1 MSVNAHSLVSP
12 LDASSRMETVERW
25 LIALQPPPPSA
36 LAARLTELLAPYLAW
51 PMARV
56 PDACLEAGER
66 LLSALLISGST
77 ERGTAL
83 DLLAVDAL
91 VSYAFQAAADAPDQ
105 IELRAAQAMRRISAL
120 PQAVRV

>member
-1 MSVNAHSLVSP
+1 MSVNAHNVVTP
-12 LDASSRMETVERW
+12 LDAGPRMETVEWW
-25 LIALQPPPPSA
+25 LMALQPPPPLA

-51 PMARV
+51 PVVRV
-56 PDACLEAGER
+56 PDACLEAGEL

-105 IELRAAQAMRRISAL
+105 IELRAAQAMQRISAL
-120 PQAVRV
+120 PQAVRD